1 MNSDFIR
8 FRTSFIILAVMLGT
22 IFTCLFYLETE
33 PHLPLILCI
42 ILLTLFGRVKGLK
55 WSSLEKG
62 MVRGIQNG
70 IQPIIILALIGM
82 LIAAWMFSGTIPT
95 VIHFSLSVIQPQF
108 LLITGLISCMFIS
121 MLVGSSFTTVSTV
134 GVALMGIASA
144 AGIPL
149 EWAAGAVICGACFGD
164 KMSPMSDTTNF
175 AAGVAEISIMEHIR
189 HMTKTTIPAILLT
202 AVFFFLMGRSIP
214 VNPSGAGAMQEIMKA
229 ISASV
234 NTGWFTL
241 LSPIVV
247 VALAMFRM
255 PIIPTLV
262 IGLATSGLTGVL
274 AGNGDMT
281 QFMSVIQNG
290 TKFEVENEQAASI
303 LNRGGLQSMM
313 WSISLIMI
321 AFALGG
327 LMEKLGVIQSLMN
340 GLITKVKSR
349 GQLIASTAASSISV
363 NFSTGEQY
371 MSILIPGQSLKPM
384 YGKLGIPNR
393 YMSRTLEDA
402 GTLVNPLVPWGVSG
416 AFFAQ
421 SLGVDVVHYI
431 PFAFFLYLSPIF
443 SILYGF
449 LPSKNA
455 DSLKIAA

>member
-1 MNSDFIR
+1 MESDFIR
-8 FRTSFIILAVMLGT
+8 FRTSLLILAVMLGT
-22 IFTCLFYLETE
+22 IFTCLFYIKTE
-33 PHLPLILCI
+33 PHLPLILC
-42 ILLTLFGRVKGLK
+42 LVFLALFGKAKGQK

-62 MVRGIQNG
+62 MVSGIQNG
-70 IQPIIILALIGM
+70 IQPILVLALIGM

-95 VIHFSLSVIQPQF
+95 VIDFSLSVIQPQF
-108 LLITGLISCMFIS
+108 LLITGLISCMIVS

-134 GVALMGIASA
+134 GVALMGIAAA

-175 AAGVAEISIMEHIR
+175 AAGVAEISIIEHIR

-202 AVFFFLMGRSIP
+202 AVIFFIMGRTIAIDP
-214 VNPSGAGAMQEIMKA
+214 AGAGEMKEITKA
-229 ISASV
+229 ISAAV

-241 LSPIVV
+241 ISPIIV
-247 VALAMFRM
+247 VALAMLRK
-255 PIIPTLV
+255 PIIPTLI
-262 IGLATSGLTGVL
+262 IGLATAGLTGIL
-274 AGNGDMT
+274 AGNGDFA
-281 QFMSVIQNG
+281 QFMTILQNG
-290 TKFEVENEQAASI
+290 TKFEVANEQAASI

-340 GLITKVKSR
+340 GLIKKVRTR
-349 GQLIASTAASSISV
+349 GQLIASTAASSVSV

-384 YGKLGIPNR
+384 YGKLGIPNK

-421 SLGVDVVHYI
+421 SLGVDVVQYL

-443 SILYGF
+443 SILFGF
-449 LPSKNA
+449 LPDKKA
-455 DSLKIAA
+455 DSIKLAA